1 MANKKISE
9 LDDLS
14 TVTSDDLAV
23 VVDIT
28 TLTTRKA
35 SMANLRSYFQSEL
48 PRPKIQS
55 ITITAAMLSAKAVN
69 LTNAPNLGYNVT
81 ILPHGGPAQFINEDF
96 MIDGLTL
103 SWDGYGLDGLL
114 EIGDIIQV
122 SYYF

>member
-23 VVDIT
+23 VVDIS

-35 SMANLRSYFQSEL
+35 SMANLRSYFQSDL
-48 PRPKIQS
+48 PRPKTQAL
-55 ITITAAMLSAKAVN
+55 TVTATMLQTKSLS
-69 LTNAPNLGYNVT
+69 LTHAPNLSYNVT

-96 MIDGLTL
+96 IIDGLTL

-114 EIGDIIQV
+114 EAGDRIQV
-122 SYYF
+122 SYFY

>member
-23 VVDIT
+23 VVDIS

-48 PRPKIQS
+48 PRPKTQVL
-55 ITITAAMLSAKAVN
+55 TITADMILAKAVN
-69 LTNAPNLGYNVT
+69 LTNPPILSYNVT

-96 MIDGLTL
+96 IVDGLTL

-114 EIGDIIQV
+114 EAGDRIIV
-122 SYYF
+122 SYFY

>member
-23 VVDIT
+23 VVDISS
-28 TLTTRKA
+28 LSTRKA

-48 PRPKIQS
+48 PRPKTQVL
-55 ITITAAMLSAKAVN
+55 TITADMILAKAVN
-69 LTNAPNLGYNVT
+69 LTNPPILSYNVT

-96 MIDGLTL
+96 IIDGLTL

-114 EIGDIIQV
+114 ETGDRILV
-122 SYYF
+122 SYFY

>member
-35 SMANLRSYFQSEL
+35 SMANLRSYFQSDL
-48 PRPKIQS
+48 PRPKIQT
-55 ITITAAMLSAKAVN
+55 ITITTAMLGTKSLS

-81 ILPHGGPAQFINEDF
+81 ILPHGGPTQFINEDF

-114 EIGDIIQV
+114 ETGDIIQV
-122 SYYF
+122 SYFY

>member
-14 TVTSDDLAV
+14 EVTSDDLAV
-23 VVDIT
+23 VVDIS
-28 TLTTRKA
+28 TLSTRKA
-35 SMANLRSYFQSEL
+35 SMANLRSYFQSDL
-48 PRPKIQS
+48 PRPQIQS
-55 ITITAAMLSAKAVN
+55 ITITAAILSAKAAN
-69 LTNAPNLGYNVT
+69 LTHAPHLGYNVT

-96 MIDGLTL
+96 IVDGLTL

-122 SYYF
+122 NYFY

>member
-1 MANKKISE
+1 MANKRISE

-23 VVDIT
+23 VVDIS

-35 SMANLRSYFQSEL
+35 SMANLRSYFQSDL
-48 PRPKIQS
+48 PRPKAQT
-55 ITITAAMLSAKAVN
+55 ITITAAMLEAKSLN
-69 LTNAPNLGYNVT
+69 LTNPPNLGYNVT

-96 MIDGLTL
+96 TIDGLTL

-114 EIGDIIQV
+114 EAGDRILV
-122 SYYF
+122 SYFY

>member
-9 LDDLS
+9 LDDLPI
-14 TVTSDDLAV
+14 VTSDDLAV

-55 ITITAAMLSAKAVN
+55 ITITAAILSAKAVN

>member
-9 LDDLS
+9 LDDLPI
-14 TVTSDDLAV
+14 VTSDDLAV

-96 MIDGLTL
+96 TIDGLTL

>member
-23 VVDIT
+23 VVDIS

-48 PRPKIQS
+48 PRPKTQVL
-55 ITITAAMLSAKAVN
+55 TVTAAMLETKSAS
-69 LTNAPNLGYNVT
+69 LTNPPILSYNVT

-96 MIDGLTL
+96 IVDGLTL

-114 EIGDIIQV
+114 EAGDRIIV
-122 SYYF
+122 SYFY

>member
-1 MANKKISE
+1 MANKRISE

-23 VVDIT
+23 VVDIS

-48 PRPKIQS
+48 PRPKTQIL
-55 ITITAAMLSAKAVN
+55 TITSAMLETKSFN
-69 LTNAPNLGYNVT
+69 LTNPPILGYNVT

-96 MIDGLTL
+96 IVDGLVL

-114 EIGDIIQV
+114 EAGDRVIV
-122 SYYF
+122 SYFY

>member
-23 VVDIT
+23 VVDIS
-28 TLTTRKA
+28 TLSTRKA

-48 PRPKIQS
+48 PRPKTQVL
-55 ITITAAMLSAKAVN
+55 TITADMILAKAVN
-69 LTNAPNLGYNVT
+69 LTNPPILSYNVT

-96 MIDGLTL
+96 IIDGLTL

-114 EIGDIIQV
+114 ETGDRILV
-122 SYYF
+122 SYFY